1 MSRRV
6 LVVDDEPL
14 ARQRLVR
21 FLANADATLVV
32 EEAANGLDAV
42 EALLAR
48 PPDVVFL
55 DIAMPGLSGLDVLRQ
70 LPGYPVPGSQRP
82 FHVVFQTA
90 FDRFA
95 VAAFEEEACDYLV
108 KPFTEARFRASLERA
123 LARSFEKDRLTALEE
138 RLARRDGALRK
149 LAVRIGR
156 RLVLLAEA
164 DVVAL
169 VSRDHVTCVHAVDG
183 SEGTTDLSLSAL
195 EGRLDDAV
203 FKRVHRGHLVNAA
216 HVTSLVE
223 EGDGLRVTLSTGLS
237 LPVARRFR
245 AAARALAGG
254 R

>member
-21 FLANADATLVV
+21 FLANADSTLVV
-32 EEAANGLDAV
+32 EEAANGLEAV

-55 DIAMPGLSGLDVLRQ
+55 DVAMPGLSGLDVLRQ
-70 LPGYPVPGSQRP
+70 IPDRP
-82 FHVVFQTA
+82 FRVVFQTA

-108 KPFTEARFRASLERA
+108 KPFTEARFRAALERA
-123 LARSFEKDRLTALEE
+123 LARSSERARLTALEE

-156 RLVLLAEA
+156 RLVLLAEP

-169 VSRDHVTCVHAVDG
+169 VSRDHVTCVHAADG
-183 SEGTTDLSLSAL
+183 SEGTTDLSLAAL
-195 EGRLDDAV
+195 EGRLDDTV

-245 AAARALAGG
+245 AAARSLAGG
-254 R
+254 S